1 MSGRPLLTRMAD
13 SEPFT
18 FITSSPNEGGQLF
31 DDFRRLTGSS
41 MVDLDVQ
48 IVTSLR
54 EKHPE
59 LIVT

>member
-1 MSGRPLLTRMAD
+1 MAD

-18 FITSSPNEGGQLF
+18 FITKSRESGGQLF
-31 DDFRRLTGSS
+31 DDYKRLKDGATL
-41 MVDLDVQ
+41 DLDVQ
-48 IVTSLR
+48 IVTVLR